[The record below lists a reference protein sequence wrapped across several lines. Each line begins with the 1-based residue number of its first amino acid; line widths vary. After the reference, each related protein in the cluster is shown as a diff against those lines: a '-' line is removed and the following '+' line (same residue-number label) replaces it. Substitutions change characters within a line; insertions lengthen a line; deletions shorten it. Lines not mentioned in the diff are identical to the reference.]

1 MSIPHMFKW
10 NWKKSSD
17 ITAIKKKKPTKRVNI
32 VNNQRDNIILDMDD
46 TLNTMPNEGT
56 IQHWPLTSNQAS
68 NFSLPTINFVPLEEP
83 TQNETFS
90 YLALLTQPS
99 PPKINYQCGR
109 VMVSNNNMWNTDN
122 DTTYCLSDNESKAL
136 MERIQF
142 FITPNGGED
151 TFNIKLS
158 PASPKYNHTRVKEA
172 KTLIERSVVARM
184 NPDSARNVTWRQN
197 LCFTLPFG
205 PISDLFFSQLT
216 QSKPSSV
223 KLTSKYYYM
232 EGKSSKGLKLDTK
245 VYVWDE
251 DNMPS
256 LKSEHWF
263 LKKWNGKNDT
273 FRARC
278 IQFTLTYRPQLDII
292 RVEFKYTTQ
301 KWNNI
306 LQAWQDM

>member
-1 MSIPHMFKW
+1 
-10 NWKKSSD
+10 
-17 ITAIKKKKPTKRVNI
+17 
-32 VNNQRDNIILDMDD
+32 
-46 TLNTMPNEGT
+46 
-56 IQHWPLTSNQAS
+56 
-68 NFSLPTINFVPLEEP
+68 
-83 TQNETFS
+83 
-90 YLALLTQPS
+90 
-99 PPKINYQCGR
+99 
-109 VMVSNNNMWNTDN
+109 MWNTDN

-158 PASPKYNHTRVKEA
+158 PASPKYNHT
-172 KTLIERSVVARM
+172 RM